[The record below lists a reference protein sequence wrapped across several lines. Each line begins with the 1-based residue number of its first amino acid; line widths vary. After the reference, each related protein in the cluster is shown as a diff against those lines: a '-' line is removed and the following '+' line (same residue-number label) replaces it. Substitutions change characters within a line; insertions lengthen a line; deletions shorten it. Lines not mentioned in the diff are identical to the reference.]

1 MVQNESIPEPSEP
14 SSKRRKILPTLT
26 VRPGELQTQHY
37 CLHELI
43 DIIQRSPS
51 KINGDNRQSSR
62 EAAVGI
68 KHYVNPSCTGFSGT
82 LKKRYS
88 DFIVNEIALD
98 GTVYHLTD
106 DQVPSEISTFCQRFQ
121 VAKNRELLLT
131 TLQKPHTKESLNTTK
146 LQLCEKSED
155 SEPTTFA
162 STPKDSVQA
171 ANPGHEVLDS
181 KPDQNNNKQRSAVDA
196 TSKPQITSED
206 EEDLSKLF
214 GEEKKDEILQ
224 LYQRIIAKPAAKSN
238 EFGSIL
244 LPPIQDRQLRGQMHQ
259 ALRRIF
265 KNLLESSFDESSK
278 GIRILAASKKSRNAS
293 DNRNTNPR
301 NEKQLKGKVGWNERG
316 GEYLHMSLFKQDRD
330 TMEVVS
336 YMARQLKVK
345 PHVFSYAGT
354 KDRRAVTTQRV
365 SAYRLTAETVVKI
378 NENIYNATVGNFKYE
393 KKPLELGE
401 LKGNL
406 FTITLRECHLP
417 SDNPVDLT
425 QRRQKIQE
433 VLESASQTLVST
445 GFINYYGLQ
454 RFGTFEIGTHTI
466 GMLILQG
473 DYARAVACILKS
485 HPDVWCSSTEQSET
499 QSPRKQINKDEL
511 DRAQAIRGFGSGEMK
526 LEEALN
532 KLPRRFSAERNILQ
546 HLKSRNG
553 KDYLGALLSVPRNLR
568 LMYVHAYQSFVWNE
582 VASERWARYNNK
594 VSTGDLVLIESKTQT
609 TSLHTQFDD
618 SGEVIVQPA
627 AHDVSV
633 PRDVMFDRA
642 RALSSDEVASGKFT
656 ISDIVLPLPGFDV
669 EYPANEI
676 GQYYKTFMASEKGGG
691 LDPADMRRKQK
702 DFSLSGSYRKL
713 IATVSNFGYTTKIYR
728 DENEQLVPTDL
739 DRITGKRSSENANY
753 MASSETSMTR
763 VSDLKHHRRSN
774 VYNMAPGESHS
785 NEINVGKLPH
795 LHESD
800 TIEDVKD
807 IAPQENVTCLKE
819 ISHCEKV
826 IDIPTSIAT
835 SDISPIT
842 QSPIRVSP
850 PATLTEENQAPIV
863 SNNSNLTVSQSI
875 TETFLTNSEEEAK
888 LGVVLWFDLSSS
900 QYATMLLREIMG
912 SDNVCHYQPEF
923 GTRKS

>member
-1 MVQNESIPEPSEP
+1 MIEQNESILESSEP
-14 SSKRRKILPTLT
+14 SSKRRKILPSLT
-26 VRPGELQTQHY
+26 ATPGDLQTQHY

-43 DIIQRSPS
+43 DIIQKSPT
-51 KINGDNRQSSR
+51 KINGDNSQSSR

-68 KHYVNPSCTGFSGT
+68 KHYVNPKCTGFSGT

-106 DQVPSEISTFCQRFQ
+106 VQVPVEISTICQ
-121 VAKNRELLLT
+121 
-131 TLQKPHTKESLNTTK
+131 TLHAKESSKTTK
-146 LQLCEKSED
+146 PQSCEKSER

-162 STPKDSVQA
+162 STLKISEQP
-171 ANPGHEVLDS
+171 ANSRHEVLDL
-181 KPDQNNNKQRSAVDA
+181 KPNQSNDKQCPAVDA
-196 TSKPQITSED
+196 TPKPQITPED
-206 EEDLSKLF
+206 EEDLFKLF
-214 GEEKKDEILQ
+214 GEEKKNEILQ
-224 LYQRIIAKPAAKSN
+224 LHQRIIAKPAAKSS

-244 LPPIQDRQLRGQMHQ
+244 TLPIQDRQLRGQMHQ

-278 GIRILAASKKSRNAS
+278 GIRILAASKKSRNTS
-293 DNRNTNPR
+293 DRRNANPR
-301 NEKQLKGKVGWNERG
+301 NEKQLNGKVGWNERG

-393 KKPLELGE
+393 KQPLELGE

-406 FTITLRECHLP
+406 FTITLRECQLP
-417 SDNPVDLT
+417 SDDSADLT
-425 QRRQKIQE
+425 QRCQKIQE
-433 VLESASQTLVST
+433 VLESARQTLVSS

-499 QSPRKQINKDEL
+499 QNPRKQVNKDEL

-526 LEEALN
+526 LEEALT

-546 HLKSRNG
+546 HLKTRNG

-582 VASERWARYNNK
+582 VASERWAKYNNN
-594 VSTGDLVLIESKTQT
+594 VITGDLVLIESKSQK
-609 TSLHTQFDD
+609 TSLYAQFDD

-627 AHDVSV
+627 AHDISVS
-633 PRDVMFDRA
+633 RDVMFERA
-642 RALSSDEVASGKFT
+642 RALSSDEAVSGKFT

-676 GQYYKTFMASEKGGG
+676 GQFYKTFMASEKGGG
-691 LDPADMRRKQK
+691 LDPVDMRRKQK

-739 DRITGKRSSENANY
+739 DKIVGKRPRENSNY
-753 MASSETSMTR
+753 VASTETSVTK
-763 VSDLKHHRRSN
+763 VSDSKPNRKSN
-774 VYNMAPGESHS
+774 VCNLAPRESNS
-785 NEINVGKLPH
+785 YGLSVEKLPH
-795 LHESD
+795 LFEPD
-800 TIEDVKD
+800 TTEDVKN
-807 IAPQENVTCLKE
+807 IALQENVTCLKE
-819 ISHCEKV
+819 ISHCEMG
-826 IDIPTSIAT
+826 INIPTSIDT
-835 SDISPIT
+835 SDFSLIT
-842 QSPIRVSP
+842 QSPAPVIP
-850 PATLTEENQAPIV
+850 PATLTKENQAPSI
-863 SNNSNLTVSQSI
+863 SKNSNFTVSQSI
-875 TETFLTNSEEEAK
+875 AETFVTNGEGEAK
-888 LGVVLWFDLSSS
+888 IGVVLWFDLSSS

-923 GTRKS
+923 GTRKP